1 MSRRL
6 LGAAL
11 GATLVLGACD
21 EERADINSPDFPTA
35 HGFGLVASGNALPRG
50 QVRWQATAP
59 HDSIQVTLNGLD
71 SLASGSYAIWVGDT
85 LGTSFKRLSGT
96 LRAVRAD
103 TTFDADGNPIR
114 TDVPFEHGV
123 VTAFRNGGPNQTLTF
138 RTNRASAG
146 LGATDPVNHLI
157 VTVETDAN
165 ATTPS
170 DAKFLFAR
178 RGTAALSTVNL
189 IFGNYAPAVADQ
201 YQYVNSIR
209 GRGGFRGPVLMVTD
223 SLMSR
228 PPRGFYFAAYAFKA
242 ALGGITPDTVYLG
255 EQRSPYPNRSLSQRD
270 ADIRITDPENVF
282 DQPYQIRAGQFRLSA
297 DSIAK
302 LPATTPWKE
311 YFEVWVTLQN
321 KAAQDGRM
329 GPNRVAFG
337 VIPAVIWNG
346 TRE

>member
-11 GATLVLGACD
+11 GATLILGACE

-35 HGFGLVASGNALPRG
+35 HGFALVASGNALPRG
-50 QVRWQATAP
+50 TFFWNATQ
-59 HDSIQVTLNGLD
+59 DSIRVTLLGLD
-71 SLASGSYAIWVGDT
+71 SLATGSYAVWAGDVD
-85 LGTSFKRLSGT
+85 GTGFKRLSGS

-114 TDVPFEHGV
+114 NDVPFEHGD
-123 VTAFRNGGPNQTLTF
+123 VTSFRNGGPNQTLTF
-138 RTNRASAG
+138 RTTRTSAG
-146 LGATDPVNHLI
+146 LGATDPVGHLI
-157 VTVETDAN
+157 VTIETDAN

-178 RGTAALSTVNL
+178 RTTAAAATVNL

-201 YQYVNSIR
+201 YQYLNSIR

-223 SLMSR
+223 SVMSR
-228 PPRGFYFAAYAFKA
+228 PPRGFYFAGYAFKSS
-242 ALGGITPDTVYLG
+242 LGGITPDTVYLG
-255 EQRSPYPNRSLSQRD
+255 EQRSPYPNRALSQFD
-270 ADIRITDPENVF
+270 ADIRVTDPENVF
-282 DQPYQIRAGQFRLSA
+282 DTPYQIRAGQFRVSA
-297 DSIAK
+297 DSISK
-302 LPATTPWKE
+302 LPRTTPWKE
-311 YFEVWVTLQN
+311 YSEVWVTLQN
-321 KAAQDGRM
+321 KAAQPGRM

-337 VIPAVIWNG
+337 VVPAVINNG